1 MNKKCR
7 YKKRYHRINRVIRK
21 HVSNKSHAPRL
32 RASKRVYNSNLFTFS
47 SMLKAD
53 KTYTTRMM
61 CAVEHKLFTDN
72 LYKLTTRTGPI
83 TYEAAITI

>member
-7 YKKRYHRINRVIRK
+7 YKKRYHRIIRVIRR
-21 HVSNKSHAPRL
+21 HVSNNSHAPRL
-32 RASKRVYNSNLFTFS
+32 RASKRVYNSNLFMFS

-53 KTYTTRMM
+53 NAYTTYMLR
-61 CAVEHKLFTDN
+61 AAEHKLFTDN

-83 TYEAAITI
+83 TYEAAIGL